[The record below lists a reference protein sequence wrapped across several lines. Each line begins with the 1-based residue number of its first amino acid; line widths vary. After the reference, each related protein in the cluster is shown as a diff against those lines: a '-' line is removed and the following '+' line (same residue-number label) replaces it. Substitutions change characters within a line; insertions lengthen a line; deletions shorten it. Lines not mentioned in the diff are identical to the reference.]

1 MQCGSILDNFW
12 VTGSGSLHGV
22 IKCNMV
28 ATLVVIIINK
38 QIAMANM
45 ANVCTANVKLP

>member
-1 MQCGSILDNFW
+1 
-12 VTGSGSLHGV
+12 
-22 IKCNMV
+22 MV

-45 ANVCTANVKLP
+45 ANVCAANVKLPLYKVITMFKMPSDSNSERVF